1 MSKLQ
6 EEFAQ
11 SAALLIQK
19 AKELGYGVTLGPAF
33 REPEQAAIDAAA
45 GTGISRSLHCDR
57 LAIDLNFF
65 KNGVWITDGSKLK
78 DIGEWWESLGPS
90 YRWGGDFKKRCDGN
104 HFSITPDGKRA

>member
-11 SAALLIQK
+11 SAARLIQK
-19 AKELGYGVTLGPAF
+19 AEEFGYDVTLGPAF

-45 GTGISRSLHCDR
+45 GTGIQRSLHCER

-65 KNGVWITDGSKLK
+65 IKGQWVKDGEQLR
-78 DIGEWWESLGPS
+78 DIGTWWKELGPS
-90 YRWGGDFKKRCDGN
+90 YRWGGDFKRSDGN